1 MSASEEPE
9 AALYAA
15 LEQHFGHKSFKSELQ
30 RSAIECAVEKKRDI
44 FVSMPTGSGK
54 SLCYQLPG
62 VLCENQITIVF
73 SPLLA
78 LIKDQIDHLG
88 KLRIRADSLNSKMS
102 TKERDAVISDLKA
115 MRPSIRFL
123 YITPEQAA
131 TQFFQDLLQTLV
143 KYDKIAYFAVD
154 EAHCVSQW
162 GHDFRPDYL
171 KLCSL
176 RRRYNNIVWMAL
188 TATASRQVREDI
200 FQYLALKQ
208 PVAKFTTPSFRK
220 NLYYDIVFK
229 NSIEDDFQHLA
240 AFALHCFGDTEEFKS
255 VPAPKRGCG
264 IVYCRTRE
272 NVERVA
278 YGISKQGVGA
288 VAYHAGLKA
297 AERIQ
302 VQEQWMNGE
311 YPVICATN
319 SFGMGVDKP
328 SVRFV
333 IHWDVPQNVA
343 AYYQESGRA
352 GRDGLQSYCR
362 LYYGRE
368 DVKSIQFLLQND
380 LNRSRSS
387 SCSGK
392 QEQSQRAIKNFE
404 EIVSFCESL
413 RCRHKLFSDYF
424 GDPPPDCNGQCD
436 VCKHPKKIEKA
447 LEMFHKLCMDGRFK
461 SSVSL
466 EDSTDLYEGGRAA
479 IKRLNE
485 DYGESDSNSDASH
498 EQLAKKAK
506 RETEDFIRKQF
517 QLRKQLNAA
526 REVEKES
533 KAQITRVK
541 HAPSSGVKV
550 SGLTTAIRE
559 NYLSAIISAL
569 KLNAEQCKEDDP
581 RRDLRHRDYE
591 AIAIDIEYEC
601 FSKVKVANMYRHSLA
616 KELSAIRQQTNKELL
631 MPILRDYVARP
642 ETSQQSVWTGGSV
655 EYFERKLKE
664 LEDARPSSP
673 NAAAKC
679 SGTSKDLPKA
689 LRHKKSYKQDTVKQT
704 KIGSF
709 FEKEKKTKEEG
720 DECSPISS
728 SSESQELNANEN
740 GTIKTE
746 REEPSEDMEQISTEE
761 EKLDEYSIKFEA
773 VEPSKLEDSFDAI
786 DKDETLKNESEC
798 KKIDDD
804 LEDISDKEINSNEF
818 KMSEDE
824 ETKDKNNVT
833 GLDKKDNHVTKA
845 KTLKMDSL
853 FGNED
858 WDDTAEEMLES
869 SIKYPTKKDDGKMKT
884 LFGDESD
891 ISTTN
896 KSDSSSRTGI
906 RNEDDDYYDS
916 QIHHKRKHRTS
927 HYSKT
932 KEKSPLHSYKTSV
945 SYDAYYQSATSST
958 THHHKSSASA
968 TLATHQYKSDSSSAS
983 SSSRRKHK
991 HKRHSKHKHSDDDLD
1006 ELDMYENSS
1015 ATKCKYQDAF
1025 EDSVKYEKSVKEKL
1039 KALRAEWQ
1047 EFEGE
1052 SDKKL
1057 EESEDSLDELEQ
1069 LALSK
1074 KKIEEELKA
1083 LEELE
1088 RANAEKA
1095 AAQKN
1100 SLLDDEQTSSKAD
1113 AKSNE
1118 KDATKNTI
1126 GGGLRVEDVARQN
1139 DWYASKRMKE
1149 SSKSTESD
1157 LNGGKS
1163 KFALPKS
1170 NINASENVV
1179 KSGDYHR
1186 KPTLRPEQNSRH
1198 SSNERQARLNAAK
1211 HKTDVSKSVVDLL
1224 NPYYKKKIA
1233 TKELFKTLAKRITN
1247 RVCDG
1252 KLEFSH
1258 CKSYIRDN
1266 FLTITEI
1273 GTEADIERYF
1283 PLT

>member
-1 MSASEEPE
+1 MSGGLDSD
-9 AALYAA
+9 AAVYAA
-15 LEQHFGHKSFKSELQ
+15 LQQHFGHESFKSDLQ
-30 RSAIECAVEKKRDI
+30 QDAVKCAVERRRDI

-88 KLRIRADSLNSKMS
+88 KLKIRADSLNSKMS
-102 TKERDAVISDLKA
+102 VKERDAVISDLKA

-131 TQFFQDLLQTLV
+131 TSFFQDLLQTLV
-143 KYDKIAYFAVD
+143 KHDKIAYFAVD

-171 KLCSL
+171 KLCTL
-176 RRRYNNIVWMAL
+176 RRRYPNIVWMAL
-188 TATASRQVREDI
+188 TATASRQVQEDI
-200 FQYLALKQ
+200 FQHLALKQ
-208 PVAKFTTPSFRK
+208 PVAKFTTPSFRQ
-220 NLYYDIVFK
+220 NLFYDIVFK

-240 AFALHCFGDTEEFKS
+240 AFALYCFGDVNDFKS
-255 VPAPKRGCG
+255 VPASKRGCG

-302 VQEQWMNGE
+302 AQEQWMNGE

-333 IHWDVPQNVA
+333 VHWDVPQNVA

-368 DVKSIQFLLQND
+368 DVKSIQFLLQSD
-380 LNRSRSS
+380 VNRSRNST
-387 SCSGK
+387 CSGK
-392 QEQSQRAIKNFE
+392 QEKAQRAVKNFE

-413 RCRHKLFSDYF
+413 CCRHRLFSDYF

-447 LEMFHKLCMDGRFK
+447 LEMFHKLCMDGRLK
-461 SSVSL
+461 SDVSL
-466 EDSTDLYEGGRAA
+466 ENSADLYEGGRAA
-479 IKRLNE
+479 AKRLKS
-485 DYGESDSNSDASH
+485 DYGASDSDNESNESH
-498 EQLAKKAK
+498 EKMAKRAK

-526 REVEKES
+526 REVEKEG

-550 SGLTTAIRE
+550 SGLTSAIRE
-559 NYLSAIISAL
+559 NYLSAVVSAL
-569 KLNAEQCKEDDP
+569 KLNVEQCKEDDP
-581 RRDLRHRDYE
+581 RKDLRHRDFE
-591 AIAIDIEYEC
+591 AIAIDIEYDC
-601 FSKVKVANMYRHSLA
+601 FSKVKVANMYRHAMA
-616 KELSAIRQQTNKELL
+616 KELAGIRQQTNKELL

-642 ETSQQSVWTGGSV
+642 ETSTHSVWTGGSV

-664 LEDARPSSP
+664 LESSRPSSP
-673 NAAAKC
+673 TTTAAGN
-679 SGTSKDLPKA
+679 SSKDLPKA
-689 LRHKKSYKQDTVKQT
+689 LRHKKSYKQDTAKQT
-704 KIGSF
+704 TIGSF
-709 FEKEKKTKEEG
+709 FEKSQKIKSEEA
-720 DECSPISS
+720 ECSPVSS
-728 SSESQELNANEN
+728 SGDSQGVEANEN
-740 GTIKTE
+740 GKIKA
-746 REEPSEDMEQISTEE
+746 EPEKLEYLEQKQIEE
-761 EKLDEYSIKFEA
+761 ENNDANSTDFKEEHLKKENTFEA
-773 VEPSKLEDSFDAI
+773 DKED
-786 DKDETLKNESEC
+786 
-798 KKIDDD
+798 KIDDD
-804 LEDISDKEINSNEF
+804 LEDISDKDINSNEF
-818 KMSEDE
+818 KMSEDDE
-824 ETKDKNNVT
+824 VHGTDEDKNVRS
-833 GLDKKDNHVTKA
+833 DKQVTKPMGQ
-845 KTLKMDSL
+845 MDSL

-858 WDDTAEEMLES
+858 WDDPAEEMLES
-869 SIKYPTKKDDGKMKT
+869 SITKYSTKKEDGKIKS

-896 KSDSSSRTGI
+896 KSDSSTRGAA
-906 RNEDDDYYDS
+906 RNEEDEYYEV
-916 QIHHKRKHRTS
+916 QTHHKRKHRMS
-927 HYSKT
+927 HYSKS
-932 KEKSPLHSYKTSV
+932 KEKSPLHNYKSIV
-945 SYDAYYQSATSST
+945 SYDAYYQSASSSTAHHHKASTSST
-958 THHHKSSASA
+958 LTS
-968 TLATHQYKSDSSSAS
+968 HQYKSDSSSAS

-991 HKRHSKHKHSDDDLD
+991 HKHHSKHKHKDDDLD
-1006 ELDMYENSS
+1006 ELEMYENSS
-1015 ATKCKYQDAF
+1015 SSTKCKYQDAF

-1074 KKIEEELKA
+1074 RKIEEELKA

-1088 RANAEKA
+1088 RAAAESEKCATQKKA
-1095 AAQKN
+1095 
-1100 SLLDDEQTSSKAD
+1100 SKAEEQSVPNAD
-1113 AKSNE
+1113 MKSNDKE
-1118 KDATKNTI
+1118 ISKNTI
-1126 GGGLRVEDVARQN
+1126 AATLRAEDAARQA
-1139 DWYASKRMKE
+1139 DWYAAKRKKE
-1149 SSKSTESD
+1149 QAALTESD
-1157 LNGGKS
+1157 MNGSKS
-1163 KFALPKS
+1163 KFAVPKFG
-1170 NINASENVV
+1170 
-1179 KSGDYHR
+1179 KSGDNPNFSEIIAKSGEYR
-1186 KPTLRPEQNSRH
+1186 KPVLRPDQNSKH
-1198 SSNERQARLNAAK
+1198 SSNERQARLSAAK
-1211 HKTDVSKSVVDLL
+1211 HKADVSKSVVDLL

-1233 TKELFKTLAKRITN
+1233 TKELFKTLAKRITT

-1252 KLEFSH
+1252 KLETSH
-1258 CKSYIRDN
+1258 CKSYIRDT

-1273 GTEADIERYF
+1273 AIEADIEKYF